1 MQVMLTQKQMEQ
13 VIQALEQKPKSNQ
26 YLLNYL
32 KEIQKKDDK
41 QLTYSLD
48 EIPF

>member
-13 VIQALEQKPKSNQ
+13 VIQALEQKPKANQ

-32 KEIQKKDDK
+32 KEIQKKDGM

>member
-1 MQVMLTQKQMEQ
+1 MLTQKQMEQ
-13 VIQALEQKPKSNQ
+13 VIQALEQKPKANQ

-41 QLTYSLD
+41 QMTYSLD

>member
-1 MQVMLTQKQMEQ
+1 MLTQKQMEQ
-13 VIQALEQKPKSNQ
+13 VIQALEQKPKANQ

-32 KEIQKKDDK
+32 REISKKQDE
-41 QLTYSLD
+41 QQIYNFD